1 MTKQL
6 KHDSLAKT
14 IMSDPVAAQEF
25 LEYYLPTDF
34 KSLIDLSQIKVE
46 QESYIEESL
55 KKKYSDIVY
64 RVATKKHGNA
74 FIYILIEAQS
84 TVDYWTALRLWR
96 YTLLLCERHKKEK
109 TKLPLVYNLVIYNG
123 KEVYS
128 APRNLWDLFTDSM
141 IAKQLMTSDYQLV
154 DLQSMSN
161 DEIVRK
167 KHIGMLEYMLK
178 HIHQRDMLKL
188 WEEFLIKFKHV
199 LILDKEKGYVYLRS
213 FLWYTDTKL
222 LESQQPELEQVL
234 AKYLSEEEKGN
245 IMRTIAA
252 QYIDEGI
259 AKGIEIGETKGIAKG
274 IEIGETKGI
283 AKGIKIGE
291 TKGIAKGI
299 AKGRAE
305 GIEIGEVKA
314 KQELARNLLKAGFS
328 VEFISENTGL
338 SKEEVINLKNNIEY

>member
-1 MTKQL
+1 MTKKL

-123 KEVYS
+123 KEVYK

-245 IMRTIAA
+245 IMRTIAEK
-252 QYIDEGI
+252 YIDEGR
-259 AKGIEIGETKGIAKG
+259 AEGIEIGET
-274 IEIGETKGI
+274 
-283 AKGIKIGE
+283 
-291 TKGIAKGI
+291 KGI